1 MSEFNKKSAEDLT
14 KLLGE
19 NQESLRAFRFGR
31 AGSPKKD
38 VKNTSLLRKDIARI
52 LTEMNARTRTIIS
65 R

>member
-31 AGSPKKD
+31 AGSPKKN
-38 VKNTSLLRKDIARI
+38 VKSASLLRKEIARI
-52 LTEMNARTRTIIS
+52 LTELNARARIIV
-65 R
+65 